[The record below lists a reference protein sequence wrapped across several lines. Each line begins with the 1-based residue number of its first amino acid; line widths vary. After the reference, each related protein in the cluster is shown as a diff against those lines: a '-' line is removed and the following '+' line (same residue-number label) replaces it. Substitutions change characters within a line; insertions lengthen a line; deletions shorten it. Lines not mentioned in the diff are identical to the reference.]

1 MFSSLGAANM
11 NSAFEGLLFSLS
23 LSRDGKCSNKLIF
36 FSKHFN
42 IDRREERNGDVEGM
56 KDEEET

>member
-1 MFSSLGAANM
+1 M
-11 NSAFEGLLFSLS
+11 NSAFEGLLFFMSLFCG
-23 LSRDGKCSNKLIF
+23 GKCSNKLVL